1 MKAAVW
7 HAKEDIRIEEVPDPT
22 PASGEVVIQVERT
35 GICGTDLHEYTSGPL
50 FAIPQTILGHEYSG
64 TVVDMARDVTGF
76 RVGDRVAGVG
86 VTGCGVCYY
95 CRHGLTGIC
104 DSPTFIGLRRPGALA
119 PLASMPASALFV
131 VPDEL
136 SLAEA
141 ALVEPLG
148 VAFHAVRR
156 SRLAPGETVYVAGA
170 GPIGLGVIQ
179 TARAA
184 GASEI
189 IVSEVSSRRRAAA
202 TELGATRVIDP
213 TIEDTLEITRSLTF
227 GRGADVGFD
236 TAGVQAAF
244 DPAIA
249 AIRKRGRFV
258 VVAAWERPAAFEM
271 SGPLLREI
279 ELIFTFC
286 YEAEEEIPQL
296 LKLLARG
303 DIQAAPMITSE
314 IPLDAVVA
322 KGFQE
327 LRDHR
332 DVQVKIL
339 VNPAVSA

>member
-7 HAKEDIRIEEVPDPT
+7 YAKEDVRVEEVPEPKPDE
-22 PASGEVVIQVERT
+22 GEVVIQVERT
-35 GICGTDLHEYTSGPL
+35 GICGTDLHEYLSGPH
-50 FAIPQTILGHEYSG
+50 FALPQTILGHEYSG
-64 TVVDMARDVTGF
+64 TVVDLGKGVDGF

-104 DSPTFIGLRRPGALA
+104 DNPTFIGLRRHGALA
-119 PLASMPASALFV
+119 PLASVPASALFV

-136 SLAEA
+136 SLVEA

-179 TARAA
+179 AAVAA
-184 GASEI
+184 GASEV
-189 IVSEVSSRRRAAA
+189 IVSEVSPRRRQAA

-213 TIEDTLEITRSLTF
+213 TTEDAVEVTRSLTF

-244 DPAIA
+244 DPATA

-258 VVAAWERPAAFEM
+258 VVAAWERPASFELT
-271 SGPLLREI
+271 GPLLREI
-279 ELIFTFC
+279 ELLFTFC

-296 LKLLARG
+296 LKLIAAG
-303 DIQAAPMITSE
+303 KIKAAPMITSE
-314 IPLDAVVA
+314 VGLDAVVSG
-322 KGFQE
+322 GFAE

-332 DVQVKIL
+332 DAQVKIL
-339 VNPAVSA
+339 VNPSA

>member
-7 HAKEDIRIEEVPDPT
+7 YAAEDVRVEEVPEPT
-22 PASGEVVIQVERT
+22 PAEGEVLIQVERT
-35 GICGTDLHEYTSGPL
+35 GICGTDLHEYLGGPL
-50 FAIPQTILGHEYSG
+50 FALPGTILGHEYSG
-64 TVVDMARDVTGF
+64 TVVEVGKGVDGF
-76 RVGDRVAGVG
+76 HAGDRVAGVG

-104 DSPTFIGLRRPGALA
+104 DNPTFIGLRRPGALA
-119 PLASMPASALFV
+119 PLASLPASALFV
-131 VPDEL
+131 VPENL
-136 SLAEA
+136 SLVEA

-148 VAFHAVRR
+148 VAFHGVRR
-156 SRLAPGETVYVAGA
+156 GRVAPGETVYVAGA

-179 TARAA
+179 AVRAA

-189 IVSEVSSRRRAAA
+189 IVSEVSARRRQAAA
-202 TELGATRVIDP
+202 ELGATRVIDP
-213 TIEDTLEITRSLTF
+213 TVENAVEVTRSLTF

-258 VVAAWERPAAFEM
+258 VVAAWERPAAIEM

-279 ELIFTFC
+279 ELLFTFC

-296 LKLLARG
+296 LKLIARG
-303 DIQAAPMITSE
+303 DIKAAPMITSE
-314 IPLDAVVA
+314 IGLGAIVSG
-322 KGFQE
+322 GFEE
-327 LRDHR
+327 LRNHR
-332 DVQVKIL
+332 DAQVKIL
-339 VNPAVSA
+339 VNPSA